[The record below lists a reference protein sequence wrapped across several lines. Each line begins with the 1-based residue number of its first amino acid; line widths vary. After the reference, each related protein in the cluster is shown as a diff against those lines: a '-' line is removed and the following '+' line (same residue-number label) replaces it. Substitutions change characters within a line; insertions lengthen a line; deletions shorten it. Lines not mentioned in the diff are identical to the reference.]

1 MSQYLN
7 PVDAILG
14 VVKKCSAAKERV
26 KQNKR
31 KSARLVD
38 SIESIQPI
46 LITIDKQ
53 EVAGTMAHRETL
65 EKLKKVVEDAHA
77 LLQKQFSRS
86 SFLMQMCISTSV
98 AEQFEDID
106 SRLANQVRILT
117 LSVGVLI
124 SQNSGGIP
132 APTPAPAPAPAPA
145 PTPKPTPKPKPKPKP
160 EPKPEPAPKPKPA
173 PKPVPTP
180 PTNNDVEVLRRWRE
194 RERLLQRKW
203 RGEDPK
209 KWVGVGFY
217 GDRVVWLKLHSGLTG
232 ALPAEIGQLTELKEL
247 FLYDNKLTSLPAEI
261 GQLTSLEQLS
271 LSNNQL
277 MNLPSEIG
285 RLTSLK
291 VLNLH
296 NNKLTSV
303 PAEIGQLRSLTELSL
318 GDNQLTSVPAE
329 IGQLTSLKE
338 LDLALNQLTSLP
350 AEIGQLKKLKRLDFR
365 GNELKSVPAA
375 IFALRSK
382 KCKMEFDGTGFVEK

>member
-38 SIESIQPI
+38 SIEAIQPI

-145 PTPKPTPKPKPKPKP
+145 PTPKPKPKPKPKP
-160 EPKPEPAPKPKPA
+160 EPKPKPKPKPN
-173 PKPVPTP
+173 PSV
-180 PTNNDVEVLRRWRE
+180 NIDVLRLWRE
-194 RERLLQRKW
+194 REPGLQRAW
-203 RGEDPK
+203 QGEDPK
-209 KWVGVGFY
+209 DWEGVELERN
-217 GDRVVWLKLHSGLTG
+217 RVVRLKLKDFGLTG
-232 ALPAEIGQLTELKEL
+232 ALPAEIGQLTALRGL
-247 FLYDNKLTSLPAEI
+247 DLGDNQLTSLPVEI
-261 GQLTSLEQLS
+261 GQLTSL
-271 LSNNQL
+271 
-277 MNLPSEIG
+277 
-285 RLTSLK
+285 TF
-291 VLNLH
+291 LNL
-296 NNKLTSV
+296 
-303 PAEIGQLRSLTELSL
+303 
-318 GDNQLTSVPAE
+318 GD
-329 IGQLTSLKE
+329 
-338 LDLALNQLTSLP
+338 NQLTSLP
-350 AEIGQLKKLKRLDFR
+350 AEIGHLTSLTSLYLGD
-365 GNELKSVPAA
+365 NLLTSVPAA
-375 IFALRSK
+375 IRELRAAG
-382 KCKMEFDGTGFVEK
+382 CIVRLDDGVRVYE